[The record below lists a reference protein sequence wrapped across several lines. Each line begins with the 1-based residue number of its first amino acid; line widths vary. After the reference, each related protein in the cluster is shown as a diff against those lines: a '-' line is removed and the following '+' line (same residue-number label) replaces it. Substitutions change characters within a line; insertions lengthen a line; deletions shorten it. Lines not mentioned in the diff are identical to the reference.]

1 VPSNANTTLLRSKK
15 EVEPSLTE
23 SELDATFG
31 GQGEAATCA
40 ATPDGVCICPNQ

>member
-1 VPSNANTTLLRSKK
+1 METILP
-15 EVEPSLTE
+15 EITE
-23 SELDATFG
+23 TELDETFG